1 MSPSIYNA
9 TDGPLA
15 IDRAG
20 RMIAAGERRDDLDNV
35 DGSPLAGH
43 VKAERIIV
51 VDGAP
56 AEEPVEDDAPGQL
69 ADPQPAAP
77 KRTRKDR
84 ASTTTQE
91 A

>member
-1 MSPSIYNA
+1 MSPSSTIYNA

-20 RMIAAGERRDDLDNV
+20 RQLGARERVDVDDL

-43 VKAERIIV
+43 ITAERIV
-51 VDGAP
+51 VIDSA
-56 AEEPVEDDAPGQL
+56 DD
-69 ADPQPAAP
+69 QPT
-77 KRTRKDR
+77 RTRKGS
-84 ASTTTQE
+84 ASTSSQE